1 MIKSNAR
8 KEFRPPYHLD
18 LGIMMKKIPAKAFLS
33 YLQSSAVEG
42 TDWGTVIID
51 IVCEYVVYGERERGR
66 GW

>member
-1 MIKSNAR
+1 MR
-8 KEFRPPYHLD
+8 KNNSHPPSFQFGND
-18 LGIMMKKIPAKAFLS
+18 DDKIHSKAFLS
-33 YLQSSAVEG
+33 CLQSSTVEG